1 MDTPTSILV
10 SLAHFMRPT
19 VSSELDTLNTESL
32 VPIEVSL
39 NVRVHGHAPLR
50 AGKGGQEGGHVVGP
64 RMCDRRPARV
74 EGRRMGGRGPRCV
87 VRQGHGWVV
96 GGTRGVGRRWEQE
109 CTIPAGG

>member
-19 VSSELDTLNTESL
+19 VGSKLDTLNTESL
-32 VPIEVSL
+32 VPVEVSL
-39 NVRVHGHAPLR
+39 NVRVRGHTPLR
-50 AGKGGQEGGHVVGP
+50 AGKGGQEGRHVVGP
-64 RMCDRRPARV
+64 RTRDRLPRRV
-74 EGRRMGGRGPRCV
+74 VGGHAGGRGPRCV